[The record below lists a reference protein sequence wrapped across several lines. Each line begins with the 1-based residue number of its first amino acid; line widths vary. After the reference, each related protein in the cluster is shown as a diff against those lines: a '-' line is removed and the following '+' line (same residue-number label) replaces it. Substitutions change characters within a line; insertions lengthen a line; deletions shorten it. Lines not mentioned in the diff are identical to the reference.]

1 MSADE
6 QLPLPLGGEPAA
18 PRDEEDGAWRLVLAR
33 WTDDGA
39 HRDYLARFTDLE
51 ALAVPGRRYRE
62 ALEER
67 PGDPV
72 AARWRD
78 EVLRRAT
85 AQGLA
90 ALPRAAPRRSRRPS
104 PRALAIAV
112 LAVALAGLVGF
123 AVFQGAR
130 LAGELRAVFGR

>member
-6 QLPLPLGGEPAA
+6 QLPLPLGGEPAT
-18 PRDEEDGAWRLVLAR
+18 PRTDDDAWRLVVAR
-33 WTDDGA
+33 WADDGA
-39 HRDYLARFTDLE
+39 HRDYLDRFTDLE

-62 ALEER
+62 ALQER

-90 ALPRAAPRRSRRPS
+90 SLPRTEPKRSRSS
-104 PRALAIAV
+104 PRALAFAV